1 MGDFDSTPRA
11 LPDILLN
18 SLNNGYMAN
27 ASEAYLRT
35 EYLMIGPSSA

>member
-1 MGDFDSTPRA
+1 MGNFDSTPCA